1 MHSLLRTTTLVTSAG
16 AAVDSGQLKSV
27 RPAKPRMRIAIFDYR
42 VTRTNPIGS
51 CHHRLIQSLCSDFD
65 FTVFAPEFDNPAPE
79 RVRFVKIRVPQRPLA
94 LLYVAF
100 HIVAPIYY
108 LIERLR
114 HGRFDLVQVCE
125 SNLLIRR
132 DVNYTQFCHRRFLR
146 EHWPSVKGK
155 GLRSVLRR
163 WDHWLHARL
172 EPAVFSGAKQI
183 VVPSHGMA
191 RELVSEYPFVQDK
204 IRVLSNP
211 VDLRAFKRPE
221 EFDRSSQRNLSG
233 ASDGDL
239 LMVFVALG
247 HFERK
252 GLPLLLQT
260 MQEIG
265 QQSSQQNL
273 KLLVVGGQ
281 NDLLES
287 YRRKVA
293 AMGLATQVKFVGM
306 QQDVRPWLW
315 ASDLF
320 VFPSSYE
327 TFSLVTFQAAAAGL
341 PIIVTRLHGV
351 EEFSVDGR
359 NSLVVENNPQSV
371 RAGIER
377 FLAMTPECRKAMGMR
392 AQQDVSPFSTER
404 FEQSWRGIYAD
415 AGKSC

>member
-1 MHSLLRTTTLVTSAG
+1 MVTLLRTTPLITSTG
-16 AAVDSGQLKSV
+16 AAVRTGQQKIV
-27 RPAKPRMRIAIFDYR
+27 AATKPRLRIAIFDYR

-51 CHHRLIQSLCSDFD
+51 CHHRLIQSLCGDYD

-79 RVRFVKIRVPQRPLA
+79 RVRYVKIRVPQRPLA
-94 LLYVAF
+94 LLYVVF
-100 HIVAPIYY
+100 HVIAPIYY

-146 EHWPSVKGK
+146 EHWPTVKGK

-191 RELVSEYPFVQDK
+191 RELVAEYPSVKDK

-211 VDLRAFKRPE
+211 VDLQAFKRPD
-221 EFDRSSQRNLSG
+221 EFDRTSQRHLSG

-265 QQSSQQNL
+265 QKSGQPSL

-281 NDLLES
+281 NDLLET
-287 YRRKVA
+287 YRRKVSS
-293 AMGLATQVKFVGM
+293 MGLADQVKFVGM

-351 EEFSVDGR
+351 EEFSVDG
-359 NSLVVENNPQSV
+359 
-371 RAGIER
+371 
-377 FLAMTPECRKAMGMR
+377 
-392 AQQDVSPFSTER
+392 QQ
-404 FEQSWRGIYAD
+404 
-415 AGKSC
+415 